1 MSILNLKYFLGL
13 GVGMLIGY
21 RPGFLARPYGYSN
34 GHTYQKEHKGQNYN
48 KREDGLIECATSKT
62 KNYIKVTENVNV
74 KINYIYLINLKLFF
88 TKLKKF
94 SDYQDV
100 ESEENSKVCN
110 LDQDI
115 CYGTLTISNVN
126 ITVSDGKSLKE
137 VVDLME
143 IIVEK
148 GCASSNDLNNKTLG
162 KYNKTRRCWTSQL
175 FEEDYKLSNK
185 GYVFQFTI

>member
-34 GHTYQKEHKGQNYN
+34 GHTYQKEHRGQNYN

-62 KNYIKVTENVNV
+62 TNYIKVKENVNV
-74 KINYIYLINLKLFF
+74 KINYIYLINLKLLF